1 GVAAAVRMAQA
12 AGSGTQRHTGFDG
25 PITTVIIVRHGMSV
39 DTGRDVFAGNVVP
52 GPSLS
57 PDGLA
62 QAQAASREIRRMID
76 VPWFGLHAPVGAI
89 ASPTARTMETAAE
102 LAAPWG
108 LEIGTDAGFIEQNFG
123 EWDGLTALQV
133 RDRWPGGVERW
144 ASDPDYHP
152 GDGESRRE
160 VGDRVKA
167 ALTQVVDRWCGRCV
181 LIASHAVATRAAIGA
196 ALGAPPEAWASFRIA
211 PASINVLRFWAS
223 GPTEVV
229 CTNRTV

>member
-1 GVAAAVRMAQA
+1 MAQA